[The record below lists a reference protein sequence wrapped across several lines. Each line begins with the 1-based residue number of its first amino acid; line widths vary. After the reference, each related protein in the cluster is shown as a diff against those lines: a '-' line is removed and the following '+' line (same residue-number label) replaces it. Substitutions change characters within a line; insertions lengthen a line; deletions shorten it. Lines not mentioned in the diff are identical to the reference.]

1 MKDETNPITP
11 VGFKRLQDELHQLRY
26 KERPEIVKVVAW
38 AASNGD
44 RSENGDYLYGKKKL
58 REIDRRCE
66 FLAGRIHAAEVID
79 PALST
84 STRVEFG
91 ATVTIL
97 NENDQEKVYC
107 LVGVDEIDVEKGR
120 VSWKSPL
127 AKALLNKRVGDTA
140 VIKKPAG
147 EEEVEIIELR
157 YTTISD

>member
-1 MKDETNPITP
+1 MKDEKNPITP
-11 VGFKRLQDELHQLRY
+11 NGLKRLQDELHSLRF
-26 KERPEIVKVVAW
+26 KERPEVVKVVAW

-66 FLAGRIHAAEVID
+66 FLAGRIQAADVID
-79 PALST
+79 PQESK
-84 STRVEFG
+84 SDRVQFG

-97 NENDQEKVYC
+97 NESDQTKVYS
-107 LVGVDEIDVEKGR
+107 LVGVDEIDVDKGK

-140 VIKKPAG
+140 TVRKPSG
-147 EEEVEIIELR
+147 EEEVEIVDLQYAAI
-157 YTTISD
+157 ID